1 MKEKSEKKNV
11 MFAIEWATKLPFPHF
26 SFLASLLNDWE
37 ENTRE
42 NRENAKD
49 GCHWHQDWHQPLFV

>member
-11 MFAIEWATKLPFPHF
+11 MFATERATELPFPPF
-26 SFLASLLNDWE
+26 FFLSPLLNDWE
-37 ENTRE
+37 ENMRK

-49 GCHWHQDWHQPLFV
+49 GCHWHQDWHQTLFV